1 MDSVLVSKISQR
13 FKYCMICAHIIHASN
28 NPKYCHAT
36 FLRYDLTWSETA
48 LIKTMGVGQL
58 LPRKI
63 NLCICF
69 GHPIMPKKVS
79 IRVVWHK
86 RFCHYIPNSVRG
98 GELRAF
104 REYLTLSLETVRVV
118 ALHTSSEI
126 SRAGRNV
133 LKTYRHYLS
142 SVESY
147 AITIQIMLSAWG

>member
-1 MDSVLVSKISQR
+1 MDSVLVSKITQR

-69 GHPIMPKKVS
+69 GHSIMPKKVS
-79 IRVVWHK
+79 SRVVWHK
-86 RFCHYIPNSVRG
+86 RFCHYIPNSTCS
-98 GELRAF
+98 ELRAL

-118 ALHTSSEI
+118 ACSTHVLKSVEQV
-126 SRAGRNV
+126 AM
-133 LKTYRHYLS
+133 LKTYTD
-142 SVESY
+142 
-147 AITIQIMLSAWG
+147 TIYHQLNPTQ